1 MPRWTKPTTL
11 RPQLCD
17 CVLVYTL
24 DDDET
29 SDPRARDLTMRLVRA
44 DVAVRPDRE
53 AKQFLGMRDHHDRTT
68 TLDHPEAQPLPPRG
82 WKIETHASELCRH
95 HRDHAEPHR
104 TVLAE
109 GWLVQEAVAHVVSVL
124 EIEPA
129 DVGVTA
135 TMDDARVL
143 HLAVD
148 APANVKRDLGRSL
161 DAKIGA
167 GRVRLR

>member
-17 CVLVYTL
+17 CILVYTL

-29 SDPRARDLTMRLVRA
+29 SDPRARDRTMRLVRA

-68 TLDHPEAQPLPPRG
+68 LDHPDARPLPPAG

-95 HRDHAEPHR
+95 HRDHVDQHLA
-104 TVLAE
+104 VLAE
-109 GWLVQEAVAHVVSVL
+109 GWLTQEAVGHVAAAL
-124 EIEPA
+124 GIEPA
-129 DVGVTA
+129 EVGITA
-135 TMDDARVL
+135 TMDDDRVL

-148 APANVKRDLGRSL
+148 APATTRRQLEQGLATKV
-161 DAKIGA
+161 GA
-167 GRVRLR
+167 GKVKLR